1 MNTIALLFVADP
13 EGGGG
18 GFTSL
23 IFLAAIFLVF
33 YLFIIRPQ
41 SKKQK
46 EIQKKVSEMKKG
58 DKIVTSGGMVGIVT
72 SIEDDSIMLEVDKDV
87 KVKLLKNA
95 IVDVNPQKQQ

>member
-1 MNTIALLFVADP
+1 MNTLILLFAADP

-46 EIQKKVSEMKKG
+46 EIQTKVTQMKKG
-58 DKIVTSGGMVGIVT
+58 DKVITSGGIVGIVV
-72 SIEDDSIMLEVDKDV
+72 SIEDDSVMLEIDKDV

-95 IVDVNPQKQQ
+95 IVDVNPQK

>member
-1 MNTIALLFVADP
+1 MNTLLLFFAADP
-13 EGGGG
+13 DGAGG

-33 YLFIIRPQ
+33 YMFIIRPQ

-46 EIQKKVSEMKKG
+46 EIQNKVGQMKKG
-58 DKIVTSGGMVGIVT
+58 DKVITSGGIVGIVN
-72 SIEDDSIMLEVDKDV
+72 SIEDDSVMLEIDKDV

-95 IVDVNPQKQQ
+95 IVDVNPQK

>member
-1 MNTIALLFVADP
+1 MSTLFFILVADP

-46 EIQKKVSEMKKG
+46 EIQNKVANMRKG
-58 DKIVTSGGMVGIVT
+58 DKLVTSGGIVGIVA
-72 SIEDDSIMLEVDKDV
+72 SIEDDSVMLEVDKEV

-95 IVDVNPQKQQ
+95 IVDVNPQK

>member
-1 MNTIALLFVADP
+1 MNFMIMLFAADP

-46 EIQKKVSEMKKG
+46 EIQNKVSEMKKG
-58 DKIVTSGGMVGIVT
+58 DKVVTSGGIVGIV
-72 SIEDDSIMLEVDKDV
+72 SAIEEDSVMLEIDKDV

-95 IVDVNPQKQQ
+95 IVDVNPQK

>member
-1 MNTIALLFVADP
+1 MNTLLLLFAADP

-46 EIQKKVSEMKKG
+46 EIQNKVAQMKKG
-58 DKIVTSGGMVGIVT
+58 DKVITSGGVVGIVV
-72 SIEDDSIMLEVDKDV
+72 SIEDDSIMLEIDKDV

-95 IVDVNPQKQQ
+95 IVDVNP

>member
-1 MNTIALLFVADP
+1 MNTLLMFFAADA
-13 EGGGG
+13 EGGG

-46 EIQKKVSEMKKG
+46 EIQNKVSEMKKG
-58 DKIVTSGGMVGIVT
+58 DKVVTSGGMVGIV
-72 SIEDDSIMLEVDKDV
+72 SAIEDDSIMLEVDKDV

-95 IVDVNPQKQQ
+95 IVDVNPQK

>member
-1 MNTIALLFVADP
+1 MSTLFYILVADP

-46 EIQKKVSEMKKG
+46 EIQTKVANMRKG
-58 DKIVTSGGMVGIVT
+58 DKLVTSGGIVGIVA
-72 SIEDDSIMLEVDKDV
+72 SIEDDSVMLEVDKEV

-95 IVDVNPQKQQ
+95 IVDVNPQK

>member
-1 MNTIALLFVADP
+1 MMLFVTDP
-13 EGGGG
+13 EGGGS

-46 EIQKKVSEMKKG
+46 EIQKKVTEMKKG
-58 DKIVTSGGMVGIVT
+58 DKIVTSGGMVGIVS
-72 SIEDDSIMLEVDKDV
+72 SIEDDSVMLEVDKEV

-95 IVDVNPQKQQ
+95 IVDVNPQKKQE

>member
-1 MNTIALLFVADP
+1 MNTMIMLFATDP

-46 EIQKKVSEMKKG
+46 EIQKKVTEMKKG
-58 DKIVTSGGMVGIVT
+58 DKVVTSGGMVGIVST
-72 SIEDDSIMLEVDKDV
+72 IEDDSIMLEVDKEV

-95 IVDVNPQKQQ
+95 IVDVNPQK

>member
-1 MNTIALLFVADP
+1 MNTSLLLFAADP
-13 EGGGG
+13 EGGGS

-46 EIQKKVSEMKKG
+46 ETQNKVAAMKKG
-58 DKIVTSGGMVGIVT
+58 DKLITSGGIVGIVNA
-72 SIEDDSIMLEVDKDV
+72 IEDDSVMLEIDKDV

-95 IVDVNPQKQQ
+95 IVDVNPQK

>member
-1 MNTIALLFVADP
+1 MNTMIMLFATDP

-46 EIQKKVSEMKKG
+46 EIQKKVTEMKKG
-58 DKIVTSGGMVGIVT
+58 DKVVTSGGMVGIV
-72 SIEDDSIMLEVDKDV
+72 SAIEDDSIMLEVDKEV

-95 IVDVNPQKQQ
+95 IVDVNPQK

>member
-1 MNTIALLFVADP
+1 MNTLLLFFAADP
-13 EGGGG
+13 DGSGG

-33 YLFIIRPQ
+33 YMFIIRPQ

-46 EIQKKVSEMKKG
+46 EIQNKVGQMKKG
-58 DKIVTSGGMVGIVT
+58 DKVITSGGIVGIVN
-72 SIEDDSIMLEVDKDV
+72 SIDDDSVMLEIDKDV

-95 IVDVNPQKQQ
+95 IVDVNPQK

>member
-1 MNTIALLFVADP
+1 MYTFLLFFAANP
-13 EGGGG
+13 EGGGNASG
-18 GFTSL
+18 L

-46 EIQKKVSEMKKG
+46 EIQNKVAAIKKG
-58 DKIVTSGGMVGIVT
+58 DKIVTSGGIVGLVT
-72 SIEDDSIMLEVDKDV
+72 SIDDDSVMLEIDKDV

-95 IVDVNPQKQQ
+95 IVDVNPQK

>member
-1 MNTIALLFVADP
+1 MNTALMFFAADP

-46 EIQKKVSEMKKG
+46 EIQNKVSQMKKG

-95 IVDVNPQKQQ
+95 IVDVNPQK

>member
-1 MNTIALLFVADP
+1 MNSLLMFFAADP
-13 EGGGG
+13 EGGSG

-33 YLFIIRPQ
+33 YMFIIRPQ

-58 DKIVTSGGMVGIVT
+58 DKVVTSGGMVGIVST
-72 SIEDDSIMLEVDKDV
+72 IEEDAIMLEVDKDV

-95 IVDVNPQKQQ
+95 IVDVNPQK